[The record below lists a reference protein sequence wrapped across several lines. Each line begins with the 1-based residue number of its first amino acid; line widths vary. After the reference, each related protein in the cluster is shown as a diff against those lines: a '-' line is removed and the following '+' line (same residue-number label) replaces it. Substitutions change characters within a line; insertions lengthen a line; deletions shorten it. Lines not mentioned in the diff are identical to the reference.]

1 MFGIPQHSFYV
12 MALVLALL
20 CIGTLVC
27 WFKQVKHPDK
37 DYTELSQRITS
48 WWWIIG
54 LVFFVLILSKNT
66 AIAFFGFVSFLAL
79 KEFLSIIPTRL
90 ADRRVILW
98 AYIAIP
104 LQYLWVGYEWYGM
117 FLIFIPVYV
126 FLFLPMRMVLLGDTK
141 GFIHS
146 AGVIHWA
153 MMLTVLCIS
162 HIAYLLV
169 LPVKN
174 PEAGHIGLILFLLF
188 MTQLNDVSQYVWG
201 KSLGKHKIVPKV
213 SPNKTW
219 EGFIGGVVT
228 ISLMSALIAPFLTPF
243 SHAQGLLAGA
253 LIAFSGFVGDLVI
266 SSVKRDLQIKD
277 SGTLIPGHGGVL
289 DRLDSLTFTSP
300 LFFHLLYYLH
310 Y

>member
-1 MFGIPQHSFYV
+1 MFGIPQYSFYV
-12 MALVLALL
+12 MVLVLALL
-20 CIGTLVC
+20 CLGSAVC
-27 WFKQVKHPDK
+27 WFKKLKHPEK

-54 LVFFVLILSKNT
+54 LVFFVLILSKNA

-90 ADRRVILW
+90 TDRRVILW

-126 FLFLPMRMVLLGDTK
+126 FLFLPMRMVLLGETK

-146 AGVIHWA
+146 AGVLHWA

-174 PEAGHIGLILFLLF
+174 VDAGHIGPILFLLF

-201 KSLGKHKIVPKV
+201 KSFGKRKIVPKV

-219 EGFIGGVVT
+219 EGFIGGVAT
-228 ISLMSALIAPFLTPF
+228 ISLMSAAIAPFLTPF

-253 LIAFSGFVGDLVI
+253 LIALSGFVGDLVI

-277 SGTLIPGHGGVL
+277 SGTLIPGHGGIL